1 MGAAGGEAGIR
12 LERPLADDVRGACS
26 LQGLG
31 RSRKLAPQAVV
42 LAGERMLSGFNTN
55 VRHRGVL
62 FHVQTEDSGR
72 NHPHVIT
79 HLYHGGTILASEKSS
94 YKALLEGGDL
104 QARVRGLMEGQH
116 AAMLA
121 RLRGGELDEILAERL
136 GPEIFATTSAKT
148 AGASGHTQRTGTPA
162 AAPAPAAA
170 ALTPRPSDRPLDEL
184 ILDYLVDNT
193 RRVRRQRSAKL
204 E

>member
-1 MGAAGGEAGIR
+1 
-12 LERPLADDVRGACS
+12 
-26 LQGLG
+26 
-31 RSRKLAPQAVV
+31 
-42 LAGERMLSGFNTN
+42 MLSGFNTN
-55 VRHRGVL
+55 VRYRGVL

-94 YKALLEGGDL
+94 YRELLDEGGL
-104 QARVRGLMEGQH
+104 QAKVRALMESQH

-136 GPEIFATTSAKT
+136 GPEVFAATKA
-148 AGASGHTQRTGTPA
+148 AGASSGNTQRSAAAAAAPRPTPA
-162 AAPAPAAA
+162 AAAPRAAA
-170 ALTPRPSDRPLDEL
+170 DRPLDEL
-184 ILDYLVDNT
+184 ILDYLVETT
-193 RRVRRQRSAKL
+193 RRARRQRAAKL

>member
-1 MGAAGGEAGIR
+1 
-12 LERPLADDVRGACS
+12 
-26 LQGLG
+26 
-31 RSRKLAPQAVV
+31 
-42 LAGERMLSGFNTN
+42 MLSGFNTN
-55 VRHRGVL
+55 VRYRGVL

-94 YKALLEGGDL
+94 YRELLDGGGL
-104 QARVRGLMEGQH
+104 QAKVRALMEGQH

-136 GPEIFATTSAKT
+136 GPEVFAATKAG
-148 AGASGHTQRTGTPA
+148 GASFGHTQRSTAPAA
-162 AAPAPAAA
+162 AAPAPASAA
-170 ALTPRPSDRPLDEL
+170 PAPRAADRPLDEL
-184 ILDYLVDNT
+184 ILDYLVEST
-193 RRVRRQRSAKL
+193 RRARRQRAAKL

>member
-1 MGAAGGEAGIR
+1 
-12 LERPLADDVRGACS
+12 
-26 LQGLG
+26 
-31 RSRKLAPQAVV
+31 
-42 LAGERMLSGFNTN
+42 MLSGFNTN

-94 YKALLEGGDL
+94 YQELLEGGDL
-104 QARVRGLMEGQH
+104 PARVRALMEGQH

-121 RLRGGELDEILAERL
+121 RLRGGELDELLAERL
-136 GPEIFATTSAKT
+136 GPEIFTATKA
-148 AGASGHTQRTGTPA
+148 AGASGHTQRTGAPP
-162 AAPAPAAA
+162 AAPAPAAP
-170 ALTPRPSDRPLDEL
+170 ALAPRPSDRPLDEL

>member
-1 MGAAGGEAGIR
+1 
-12 LERPLADDVRGACS
+12 
-26 LQGLG
+26 
-31 RSRKLAPQAVV
+31 
-42 LAGERMLSGFNTN
+42 MLSGFNTN

-94 YKALLEGGDL
+94 YKELLEQSDL
-104 QARVRGLMEGQH
+104 QNKVRGLMEGQH
-116 AAMLA
+116 AAMLK

-136 GPEIFATTSAKT
+136 GPEVFASTSTKT
-148 AGASGHTQRTGTPA
+148 AGASGHTQR
-162 AAPAPAAA
+162 APAPPPSVPVTPPA

>member
-1 MGAAGGEAGIR
+1 MLRALGSLHG
-12 LERPLADDVRGACS
+12 LRP
-26 LQGLG
+26 
-31 RSRKLAPQAVV
+31 SRKLAAQAVV

-94 YKALLEGGDL
+94 YQQLLEGGDL
-104 QARVRGLMEGQH
+104 PARVRSLMEGQH

-121 RLRGGELDEILAERL
+121 RLRAGELDEILAERL
-136 GPEIFATTSAKT
+136 GPEIFAATKA
-148 AGASGHTQRTGTPA
+148 AGASGHTQRTGESPAAPPPPA
-162 AAPAPAAA
+162 AALP
-170 ALTPRPSDRPLDEL
+170 PSSADRPLDEL

>member
-1 MGAAGGEAGIR
+1 
-12 LERPLADDVRGACS
+12 
-26 LQGLG
+26 
-31 RSRKLAPQAVV
+31 
-42 LAGERMLSGFNTN
+42 MLSGFNTN

-94 YKALLEGGDL
+94 YQELLEQGEL
-104 QARVRGLMEGQH
+104 QAKVRGLMEGQH
-116 AAMLA
+116 AAMLK
-121 RLRGGELDEILAERL
+121 RLRAGELDEILADRL
-136 GPEIFATTSAKT
+136 GPEVFAATKAG
-148 AGASGHTQRTGTPA
+148 GASGHTQRNSPA
-162 AAPAPAAA
+162 VAPTRASAPPAPPAPARPADRSALAPRAA
-170 ALTPRPSDRPLDEL
+170 DRPLDEL

-193 RRVRRQRSAKL
+193 RRARRQRAAKL